1 MQDIIE
7 KKADLDYIY
16 DMAQQAAEAG
26 DIDQAIKLSEKGL
39 KEAETQADTE
49 WAPKFEML
57 ASNIKA
63 THNLHEPKVAV
74 IVRDK
79 KDLTKI
85 KGVGYTHAVNLQE
98 AGYITVEQIANTS
111 PKILANVKGIG
122 LATAKKF
129 VQAAQEYLGN
139 TFDFQEKSKERESEE
154 PQLYQRL
161 LSKYTATETEGTT
174 RESKPWFNENYHID
188 RTSQSIPPKNEV
200 KPVVLSNEI
209 DIEEDIDESETEN
222 EIQEI
227 VEEAPVS
234 ISSQERPSIQTEPK
248 KEDDVIQKIRKKV
261 TGEGFHIIPR
271 TVKKLDT
278 LLSGMDFTAIKIIES
293 SNKENILLICPIKI
307 NSVHDSIIVSERR
320 VKYST
325 LSENNLQL
333 DVWTK
338 ELRQIQQAILENIT
352 QCKDLF
358 HYLQEYFM
366 LKIDIRENI
375 TQQVSMYSKNTQFK
389 LYIDPTLISESG
401 IQFVE
406 KSVPFAY
413 QRNSNIHFI
422 EFIQLAQYLD
432 FLEKKYY
439 HIEKYSDKQPAEKKL
454 HETQEKFKKAT
465 RLYSIP
471 FIGFGALVIVLAL
484 SQLGFLLQSFIGL
497 SYGVLGLYTVVMGY
511 LYYNFRQKQREISEE
526 FTIPH
531 YQRPVQLDNASV
543 EIISHELTDDL
554 MLQFGYECFGKTSS
568 HKILNKIEQKHAE
581 QYVFEEAEQD
591 YNELFEGEK
600 EESSDINPEYITRFG
615 DFLD

>member
-39 KEAETQADTE
+39 KEAETQVDTE
-49 WAPKFEML
+49 WASKFEML

-63 THNLHEPKVAV
+63 TKNLHEPKVAV
-74 IVRDK
+74 ILRDK

-85 KGVGYTHAVNLQE
+85 IGVGYTHAVNLQE
-98 AGYITVEQIANTS
+98 AGYTTVEQIANTS
-111 PKILANVKGIG
+111 PKILASVKGIG
-122 LATAKKF
+122 LTTAKKF

-139 TFDFQEKSKERESEE
+139 IFDFQEKSKERESEE
-154 PQLYQRL
+154 PPLYQRL
-161 LSKYTATETEGTT
+161 LSKYTATEIEGTT

-200 KPVVLSNEI
+200 EPVILPNER
-209 DIEEDIDESETEN
+209 DKEEDIDESETES

-227 VEEAPVS
+227 VEEAPVF
-234 ISSQERPSIQTEPK
+234 ISSQETPSIQAEPK
-248 KEDDVIQKIRKKV
+248 KEGDVIQKIREKV

-271 TVKKLDT
+271 TVRKLDT
-278 LLSGMDFTAIKIIES
+278 FLSGMDFTAIKIIES

-320 VKYST
+320 AKYST

-333 DVWTK
+333 DAWTK

-366 LKIDIRENI
+366 LKIDVRENI
-375 TQQVSMYSKNTQFK
+375 SQQVSIYSKNTQFK

-406 KSVPFAY
+406 KSIPFAY

-422 EFIQLAQYLD
+422 EVIQLAQYLD

-471 FIGFGALVIVLAL
+471 FTGFGALVIVLAL
-484 SQLGFLLQSFIGL
+484 SQLGFLLQTFIGL
-497 SYGVLGLYTVVMGY
+497 SYGVLGLYTVVVGY

-568 HKILNKIEQKHAE
+568 HKILNKIEQKYAE